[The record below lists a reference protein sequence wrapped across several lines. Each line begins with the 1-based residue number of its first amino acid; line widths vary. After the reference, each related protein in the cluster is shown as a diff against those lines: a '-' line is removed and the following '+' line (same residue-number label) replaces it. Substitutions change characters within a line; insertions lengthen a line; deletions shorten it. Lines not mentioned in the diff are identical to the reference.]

1 MISNISSGLRW
12 RPRLTALLDRFEP
25 SLRQRI
31 VSGAVWSIAGAGL
44 ASGLTMVSNVVCAR
58 FLGATR
64 FGELAIVL
72 ATTNFFTTLLASGL
86 GMTATRFVAE
96 HRNSDPQRAGTVVGL
111 SWVTSIVVG
120 AATAFLVVLLAPWLS
135 RGILGDAG
143 LAGALSLGAAVM
155 FFAALNGSQVG
166 ALSGLEAFNWVALGN
181 LVRGCSIIV
190 FVTAGA
196 AWDGVAG
203 ALLGYIAVGMA
214 TAIFYQFAIR
224 RKCASAAIAIS
235 YRFTR
240 KDLRMLS
247 QFTLPVLV
255 TALSFTP
262 AAWWS
267 NVLLANHSGYA
278 EAGVFGA
285 IVHWQMFILFF
296 TNAIGNI
303 GLPMLSNLR
312 AERNSARYRKCL
324 AINFVLTTAPAI
336 GIAVVV
342 AAFSRPIMGMYGP
355 AFEHGAAGLVLIS
368 FASVLTAI
376 NTPVGHVLWSLD
388 ATTSAVLLALLRG
401 GVLVLAAY
409 ALADKGATGLAGA
422 YVIMGVVQTA
432 ATVPFMVWLLRR
444 KLTPVTAREE
454 AAVA

>member
-1 MISNISSGLRW
+1 MLFGSW
-12 RPRLTALLDRFEP
+12 HTRLTVVIDRFEP

-31 VSGAVWSIAGAGL
+31 VSGAVWSIVGAGL

-72 ATTNFFTTLLASGL
+72 ATTNLFTTLLASGL

-96 HRNSDPQRAGTVVGL
+96 YRNSDPRRAGTVIGL

-120 AATAFLVVLLAPWLS
+120 AATAVFVILFAPWLS
-135 RGILGDAG
+135 RGILGAAG
-143 LAGALSLGAAVM
+143 LAGAVSLGAVVM

-166 ALSGLEAFNWVALGN
+166 ALSGLEAFSLVALGN
-181 LVRGCSIIV
+181 LVRGIAIIV

-196 AWDGVAG
+196 AWDGVSG
-203 ALLGYIAVGMA
+203 ALLGYIVVGLA
-214 TAIFYQFAIR
+214 TAVFYQLAIR
-224 RKCASAAIAIS
+224 RKCASADIAIS

-240 KDLRMLS
+240 RDLRMFS

-255 TALSFTP
+255 AAISFTP

-267 NVLLANHSGYA
+267 NVLLANHSGFS

-296 TNAIGNI
+296 TNAISNI

-324 AINFVLTTAPAI
+324 AVNFMLTTAPAVII
-336 GIAVVV
+336 GVVV
-342 AAFSRPIMGMYGP
+342 AVFARPIMHMYGP
-355 AFEHGAAGLVLIS
+355 GFEHGAAGLVLIS

-388 ATTSAVLLALLRG
+388 ATTSAVLLALVRG
-401 GVLVLAAY
+401 GALVLAAY
-409 ALADKGATGLAGA
+409 AFADKGATGLAGA
-422 YVIMGVVQTA
+422 YVIMGVVQTIA
-432 ATVPFMVWLLRR
+432 NIPFLVWLLRR
-444 KLTPVTAREE
+444 KLTPVAAREE
-454 AAVA
+454 VAVA